1 MWIVCNIFKMEC
13 KPLRNLEELFS
24 WEPKLEF
31 IREPKIQT
39 SRQIWVYAAIFKLV
53 LNHWILK
60 CCCCI
65 DYSVLMYRDDI

>member
-1 MWIVCNIFKMEC
+1 MEC

-39 SRQIWVYAAIFKLV
+39 SRQIWVYAEIFKLV
-53 LNHWILK
+53 LITG
-60 CCCCI
+60 
-65 DYSVLMYRDDI
+65 Y